1 MAMKVTP
8 PDANVINTVDVI
20 EHILGKDGLIEQN
33 KDILLKP
40 ILFNEITLDILFQYR
55 EWFFAFVPTY
65 EYLLTLKNPR
75 NFYLFPDKQSI
86 VFNSTL
92 LDCQKENFL
101 VSHTKNY
108 DKVVLDYGLRPE
120 QLNQKYLE
128 SEITLFEDT
137 DKLIMDLK
145 KQNKKDFFV
154 FLYYIMEHVWGA
166 ITVIWAFRDLIKESY
181 PIATMPNNS
190 CFGTH
195 VTDLTYYSTNELKL
209 YEAISKKDK
218 FAHNLLPITRISREM
233 EKCIYYHGFNE
244 HNDNERNNL
253 VLIARNHGA
262 TIENDYY
269 GDYD

>member
-8 PDANVINTVDVI
+8 PEANVINTVDVI
-20 EHILGKDGLIEQN
+20 EHILGKGGLIEQN
-33 KDILLKP
+33 KNVLFKP
-40 ILFNEITLDILFQYR
+40 ILFNEITLDVLFQYR

-75 NFYLFPDKQSI
+75 NFYLFPDKQQI
-86 VFNSTL
+86 VFNSTS

-101 VSHTKNY
+101 VSYTKNY

-145 KQNKKDFFV
+145 KQNKKDLFV
-154 FLYYIMEHVWGA
+154 FLYNIMEHIWWAVN
-166 ITVIWAFRDLIKESY
+166 VIWAFRDLIKEEY
-181 PIATMPNNS
+181 PIATMPNGS

-209 YEAISKKDK
+209 YEAISMKDK
-218 FAHNLLPITRISREM
+218 FARNLLPVTRISRDM

-244 HNDNERNNL
+244 HGDTFNSTPDIPND
-253 VLIARNHGA
+253 
-262 TIENDYY
+262 ENCGDDY
-269 GDYD
+269 

>member
-8 PDANVINTVDVI
+8 PEANVINTVDVI
-20 EHILGKDGLIEQN
+20 EHILGKGGLIEQN
-33 KDILLKP
+33 KDVLFKP
-40 ILFNEITLDILFQYR
+40 ILFNEITLDVLFQYR

-75 NFYLFPDKQSI
+75 NFYMFSTKQSI
-86 VFNSTL
+86 MFNSRW
-92 LDCQKENFL
+92 LDCMEENFL

-145 KQNKKDFFV
+145 KQNKKDLFV

-166 ITVIWAFRDLIKESY
+166 IAVIWAFRDLIKESY
-181 PIATMPNNS
+181 PIATMIKRQ

-195 VTDLTYYSTNELKL
+195 VTDLTSYSTSELKV
-209 YEAISKKDK
+209 YENALRKNK
-218 FAHNLLPITRISREM
+218 FDCNLWPITRISRDM

-244 HNDNERNNL
+244 HGDTFNSTPDIPND
-253 VLIARNHGA
+253 
-262 TIENDYY
+262 ENCGDDY
-269 GDYD
+269 

>member
-20 EHILGKDGLIEQN
+20 EHNLGKGGLIEQN
-33 KDILLKP
+33 KDILFKP
-40 ILFNEITLDILFQYR
+40 ILFNEITLDVLFQYR
-55 EWFFAFVPTY
+55 EWFFAFVPIY
-65 EYLLTLKNPR
+65 EYLLTLKQPR
-75 NFYLFPDKQSI
+75 NFYSFPTKQSI
-86 VFNSTL
+86 VFKSTL

-137 DKLIMDLK
+137 DKLIMNLK
-145 KQNKKDFFV
+145 KQDKKDLFV

-166 ITVIWAFRDLIKESY
+166 ITVIWAFRDLIKESH
-181 PIATMPNNS
+181 PIATMLNGR

-195 VTDLTYYSTNELKL
+195 ITDLTYYSTSELKVCENSL
-209 YEAISKKDK
+209 KKNK
-218 FAHNLLPITRISREM
+218 FDYNLFYITRISRDM

-244 HNDNERNNL
+244 HENTFNSTPDIPND
-253 VLIARNHGA
+253 
-262 TIENDYY
+262 ENCEDDY
-269 GDYD
+269 